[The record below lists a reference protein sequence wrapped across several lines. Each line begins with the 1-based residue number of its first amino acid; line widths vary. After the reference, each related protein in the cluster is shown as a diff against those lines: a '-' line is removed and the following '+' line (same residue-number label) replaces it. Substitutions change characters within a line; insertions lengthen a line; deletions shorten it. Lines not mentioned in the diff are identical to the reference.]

1 METPSS
7 EQRPH
12 AFVRPG
18 AVADVL
24 TAVARDP
31 DLLDC
36 DLALLDER
44 ADAFVLPDMSSA
56 ELRASYTRAAIELTS
71 PEAPRWEFVAARLLA
86 ADFAAE
92 LEREQEERGL
102 EGFVD
107 KVHYLVGEGLYGSY
121 IVEGYSDAE
130 LAEAAAFIDPSRDA
144 LFTYSGCFVAISS
157 ATARIGPSRA
167 RRRCFSVSRCTLR

>member
-7 EQRPH
+7 EQRPR
-12 AFVRPG
+12 AFVRPD

-24 TAVARDP
+24 TSVERDP

-44 ADAFVLPDMSSA
+44 AAAFVLPDMSPA

-92 LEREQEERGL
+92 LEREQGERGL
-102 EGFVD
+102 KGFVD
-107 KVHYLVGEGLYGSY
+107 KIHYLVGEGLYGS
-121 IVEGYSDAE
+121 
-130 LAEAAAFIDPSRDA
+130 
-144 LFTYSGCFVAISS
+144 
-157 ATARIGPSRA
+157 
-167 RRRCFSVSRCTLR
+167 